1 MCERE
6 IERERESERQ
16 RARKRERERDQRD
29 SSWFSVQARV
39 RAEMNH
45 FVDPSISTRR
55 MKKVASKAHFKSTK
69 IENFS
74 KYMKRI

>member
-29 SSWFSVQARV
+29 SSWFSVQAPV
-39 RAEMNH
+39 RAEIKPFCGSKH
-45 FVDPSISTRR
+45 FHKTHEEGGFESTLQVD
-55 MKKVASKAHFKSTK
+55 
-69 IENFS
+69 EN
-74 KYMKRI
+74 

>member
-39 RAEMNH
+39 RAEINPFCGSQNFH
-45 FVDPSISTRR
+45 QTHEEGGFESTLQVD
-55 MKKVASKAHFKSTK
+55 
-69 IENFS
+69 EN
-74 KYMKRI
+74 